1 LEHSARNEYRLT
13 SNAITVTVTI
23 RPSTTA
29 WRHRASGRLC
39 RLSFF
44 DCCSILQNED
54 ATLLNSNPAVVA
66 QPIPAYQNH
75 SADIFTE
82 IVHYIMDHL
91 CDDLSVSTLVKRF
104 SLRESVLLSAFE
116 SQTGIALDQFV
127 LRRRIE
133 RAPHL
138 LKHSSA
144 TDREI
149 AVSVAWRSAPAFQRA
164 FASYLGVSPADY
176 RRSLLAKQQV
186 RTLASRK
193 RPCNSA
199 CLTREESNGRAHRA
213 LTV

>member
-1 LEHSARNEYRLT
+1 
-13 SNAITVTVTI
+13 
-23 RPSTTA
+23 
-29 WRHRASGRLC
+29 
-39 RLSFF
+39 
-44 DCCSILQNED
+44 LQNED

-133 RAPHL
+133 RALHL

-164 FASYLGVSPADY
+164 FASYLGVSPAEY
-176 RRSLLAKQQV
+176 RRSLPAKQQV

>member
-1 LEHSARNEYRLT
+1 M
-13 SNAITVTVTI
+13 
-23 RPSTTA
+23 PS
-29 WRHRASGRLC
+29 
-39 RLSFF
+39 SFF

-54 ATLLNSNPAVVA
+54 ATLLNSNPAVAA

-133 RAPHL
+133 RALHL
-138 LKHSSA
+138 LKHSKD
-144 TDREI
+144 TDSKI
-149 AVSVAWRSAPAFQRA
+149 ALRLGWGKSPAFRTA
-164 FASYLGVSPADY
+164 FINYLGISPTEY
-176 RRSLLAKQQV
+176 RRSLPPKQQV

-199 CLTREESNGRAHRA
+199 CLTRKESSGRAHRA
-213 LTV
+213 LEA

>member
-1 LEHSARNEYRLT
+1 MEHSSCHEYHLT

-54 ATLLNSNPAVVA
+54 ATLLNSNPAVVT

-133 RAPHL
+133 RALHL

-149 AVSVAWRSAPAFQRA
+149 AMSLGWRSAPAFQRA
-164 FASYLGVSPADY
+164 FASYLGVSPTDY
-176 RRSLLAKQQV
+176 RRSLRLKQQATSV
-186 RTLASRK
+186 KSHK
-193 RPCNSA
+193 RRCKCA
-199 CLTREESNGRAHRA
+199 CVGLEESCARA
-213 LTV
+213 V